1 MLHEVLRSNTFLI
14 EHSTEPK
21 PSKTV
26 REDRR
31 GTIFMWTYYCFEIS
45 SYYLEQSCTNIKLRE
60 TEAGAGILNPSS
72 SQQMGAPPARMLK
85 LLQEGSAEILGQRP
99 LKVLNESITQTQN
112 KETPIKTK

>member
-1 MLHEVLRSNTFLI
+1 
-14 EHSTEPK
+14 
-21 PSKTV
+21 
-26 REDRR
+26 
-31 GTIFMWTYYCFEIS
+31 MWTYYCFEIS
-45 SYYLEQSCTNIKLRE
+45 FYYLEQSCTNIKLRE

-85 LLQEGSAEILGQRP
+85 LLQQGSAEI